1 MNSYAL
7 KTVIAIILAQLSVL
21 SAMAGEVTTDSVAV
35 PHRKVA
41 DYLDIDLRI
50 ANNHMWRGIEVSDG
64 LVMCSSLGVHDKNG
78 YVKVGVWN
86 GTNVTGKYKELN
98 FFAEFTVQRFRLA
111 FWDTYNFSTYADYNN
126 KEFFNYK
133 AHTTGRFLDCILSY
147 NFGRRFPLTL
157 TWSTILFGRDRYN
170 LYSVGSKQRYSTYV
184 AAEYRCLDRQRWT
197 IDASVGGTFTLANKT
212 GDRSTFYSSRP
223 GVIDVRATVTYDVK
237 ISDRYNIPV
246 SSTVMFNPVENRA
259 YFQIAAKVFSF

>member
-1 MNSYAL
+1 MNGYAL
-7 KTVIAIILAQLSVL
+7 KTFTAIILIIL
-21 SAMAGEVTTDSVAV
+21 SAHSVKAGDMTTDSVIA

-41 DYLDIDLRI
+41 DYLDIDLRV
-50 ANNHMWRGIEVSDG
+50 ANNHLWRGIEVSDG
-64 LVMCSSLGVHDKNG
+64 LVMTSSLGVHDRKG

-111 FWDTYNFSTYADYNN
+111 FWDTYNFSTDADYNN

-133 AHTTGRFLDCILSY
+133 SHSTGRFLDCILSY

-157 TWSTILFGRDRYN
+157 TWSTILFGRDRYD
-170 LYSVGSKQRYSTYV
+170 LYSAGSRQRYSTYV
-184 AAEYRCLDRQRWT
+184 AAEYRCLDRQHWT
-197 IDASVGGTFTLANKT
+197 IDASVGGTFTLADKA

-223 GVIDVRATVTYDVK
+223 GVIDIRATVTYD
-237 ISDRYNIPV
+237 IRITDRYNIPV

>member
-1 MNSYAL
+1 MKSYAL
-7 KTVIAIILAQLSVL
+7 KAVTAIILALFSDLSV
-21 SAMAGEVTTDSVAV
+21 MACDVTTDSVAV

-50 ANNHMWRGIEVSDG
+50 ANNHLWRGIEVSDG
-64 LVMCSSLGVHDKNG
+64 LVMTSSIGVHDRNG

-111 FWDTYNFSTYADYNN
+111 FWDTYNFSPDADYNN

-133 AHTTGRFLDCILSY
+133 ARSTGRFLDCILSY
-147 NFGRRFPLTL
+147 SFGRRFPLTL
-157 TWSTILFGRDRYN
+157 TWSTILFGRDRYE
-170 LYSVGSKQRYSTYV
+170 LYSVDSKQRYSTYV
-184 AAEYRCLDRQRWT
+184 AAEYRFLDRQRWT
-197 IDASVGGTFTLANKT
+197 IDTSVGGTFTLSDKT

-223 GVIDVRATVTYDVK
+223 GVIDVRATVTYD
-237 ISDRYNIPV
+237 IRITDRYNIPV
-246 SSTVMFNPVENRA
+246 SSTIMFNPVENRA